1 MFRFCLLSHQPP
13 QPLKLRR
20 HQGKH
25 DGHCR
30 PLQKEA
36 KSGQP
41 SGSFPKIAQTIP
53 LFWCNAFGLLPS
65 AYGLR
70 PMAYG
75 LRPLACGLRPT
86 AYGLRPSASLIKM
99 CWANRAIHIWFPI
112 LLGTNWLKGESRLRK
127 ICKQGTVWGQI
138 QRARAQRGCMVI
150 IYPPCS
156 LFPHK
161 TPLPTIAIHN
171 PINICFLA
179 HDTDTKGV

>member
-1 MFRFCLLSHQPP
+1 MPSAFDLWPFAFGVRPSAHG
-13 QPLKLRR
+13 LRPAAC
-20 HQGKH
+20 GLWPAAC
-25 DGHCR
+25 GLWPAACGLR
-30 PLQKEA
+30 PV
-36 KSGQP
+36 
-41 SGSFPKIAQTIP
+41 
-53 LFWCNAFGLLPS
+53 AFGLRP
-65 AYGLR
+65 AACGLR
-70 PMAYG
+70 PA
-75 LRPLACGLRPT
+75 ACGLRPT